1 MGNWGTSIS
10 SSSSSTSSNIDQD
23 LILWKNDLDFEEDP
37 VYTKQ
42 AFASQISNNIVPE
55 MHDSRPK
62 PYCIWYYLGS
72 EETYRRLARRFPE
85 MRYHVGRACAAAGY
99 AKLYFELDL
108 LPDISIAE
116 EARDARD
123 AGAPDVDVAGADAI
137 FRAIVEQPVRYAVM
151 DDYTCTANLEN
162 PEKRIRVGL
171 NGDTA
176 LRSGLFADVEKLT
189 PADWSQGLMWFNITG
204 EGVGV
209 NPDMAR
215 LPREF
220 AWLLYEPLPV
230 DLPTARKDVLI
241 LMAAWEGDVDR
252 YVRLRR
258 PVTAE
263 KRESLAVMRGIHFS
277 ATFAKWWAVH
287 EEEMGR
293 MGCYGRKIRR
303 AITARFVMDN
313 DLSRVEVG
321 AVDKEDV
328 ADLIWHPKIP
338 EENTLRELLI
348 RRPDAKMQV
357 IMAAIAG
364 QYQETYSELKR
375 HISDRNLQRHAV
387 DCGVD
392 LTLSETD
399 ASGFPQIR
407 LNPRCQERS
416 RDLTSDLD
424 GNFWFDD
431 GGGQYGYAWTKGY
444 SRIAG
449 EMARWEL
456 YVCAPDGLREQA
468 TDEGGVEL
476 YSEWNMIDTW
486 RESLPWNRRDQC
498 KKDSKQ

>member
-10 SSSSSTSSNIDQD
+10 SPSSSASSGVDQN
-23 LILWKNDLDFEEDP
+23 LILWRDDPDFEEDP
-37 VYTKQ
+37 VYNKQ
-42 AFASQISNNIVPE
+42 ALASQISNDIVPE
-55 MHDSRPK
+55 MHTSGPK

-72 EETYRRLARRFPE
+72 EDTYRRLARRYPE

-123 AGAPDVDVAGADAI
+123 SGAKDVDVAGADAI

-151 DDYTCTANLEN
+151 DDYTCTVNLEN
-162 PEKRIRVGL
+162 PERRINVGL

-176 LRSGLFADVEKLT
+176 LRSGLFSDVEKLT
-189 PADWSQGLMWFNITG
+189 PADWSQGLMWFDITG

-258 PVTAE
+258 PVPAE
-263 KRESLAVMRGIHFS
+263 KREYLAVMRGIQHS
-277 ATFAKWWAVH
+277 TTFAKWWAVH

-293 MGCYGRKIRR
+293 MGCYGRKIGR
-303 AITARFVMDN
+303 AVTARFIMDN
-313 DLSRVEVG
+313 DVSRVEAE
-321 AVDKEDV
+321 AVDRDDV

-338 EENTLRELLI
+338 EESTLRELLI
-348 RRPDAKMQV
+348 RRPNAKMQI

-364 QYQETYSELKR
+364 QYTGTYLELKP
-375 HISDRNLQRHAV
+375 HISDRSLQRQAV

-392 LTLSETD
+392 LTLPGTD
-399 ASGFPQIR
+399 GSGFPQIQ
-407 LNPRCQERS
+407 LSPRCQERS
-416 RDLTSDLD
+416 RDLRGDLD

-431 GGGQYGYAWTKGY
+431 GGGQYGYAWEKGY
-444 SRIAG
+444 SRIAE

-456 YVCAPDGLREQA
+456 YVCASDGLRERA
-468 TDEGGVEL
+468 AGAGGTEL
-476 YSEWNMIDTW
+476 YSEWNVIDTW
-486 RESLPWNRRDQC
+486 RNSLPWNRRDHG
-498 KKDSKQ
+498 KKDSEQ

>member
-10 SSSSSTSSNIDQD
+10 SSSSSASSNVDQD
-23 LILWKNDLDFEEDP
+23 LILWTEDLDFEEDP

-42 AFASQISNNIVPE
+42 AIASQISNNIVPE
-55 MHDSRPK
+55 MYDSHPK

-72 EETYRRLARRFPE
+72 EDTYRRLARRYPE

-99 AKLYFELDL
+99 AKLYFELNL

-151 DDYTCTANLEN
+151 DDYTCTVNLEN
-162 PEKRIRVGL
+162 PERRIRVGL

-176 LRSGLFADVEKLT
+176 LRSALFADVEKLT
-189 PADWSQGLMWFNITG
+189 PADWSQGLMWFDITG

-241 LMAAWEGDVDR
+241 LMAAWEGNVDR

-258 PVTAE
+258 PVLAE
-263 KRESLAVMRGIHFS
+263 KRESLAVMRGIQHS
-277 ATFAKWWAVH
+277 TTFAKWWAVH
-287 EEEMGR
+287 DEEMGR

-303 AITARFVMDN
+303 AVTARFIMDN
-313 DLSRVEVG
+313 DLSRVGPE
-321 AVDKEDV
+321 AVDREDV

-338 EENTLRELLI
+338 EENTLRELLV
-348 RRPDAKMQV
+348 RRPNAKMQV

-364 QYQETYSELKR
+364 QYTGTYLELKPY
-375 HISDRNLQRHAV
+375 ISDRSLQRHAM

-392 LTLSETD
+392 LTLSETNG
-399 ASGFPQIR
+399 SGFPQ
-407 LNPRCQERS
+407 LQLSPRCQERS
-416 RDLTSDLD
+416 RDLPGGLD

-444 SRIAG
+444 NRIAE

-468 TDEGGVEL
+468 AVAGGTEL
-476 YSEWNMIDTW
+476 YWEWNMIDTW
-486 RESLPWNRRDQC
+486 RDSLPWNRRDEG
-498 KKDSKQ
+498 KEGSKQ